1 MNAEEELI
9 HELQSE
15 VKDKRRTAL
24 IEAYAKKPTPDAIA
38 TKALEILAEDIDAI
52 EKS

>member
-1 MNAEEELI
+1 MSAEEELV

-15 VKDKRRTAL
+15 VKDKHSTAL
-24 IEAYAKKPTPDAIA
+24 IDAYRKKPTPDAIA
-38 TKALEILAEDIDAI
+38 TKALEILAEEIDAI